1 MVSFAS
7 QRQCGEYIR
16 GESLLSFLKYLHG
29 CDSYERHKA
38 VADAVL
44 NSDCDSRTILDIG
57 GETRVT
63 TNRLALQL
71 LHCYYIPPVKRYN
84 AESVYIEHT

>member
-1 MVSFAS
+1 M
-7 QRQCGEYIR
+7 
-16 GESLLSFLKYLHG
+16 LSFLKYFRG

-44 NSDCDSRTILDIG
+44 NSDCDSRTILDVG

-63 TNRLALQL
+63 TNRLAL
-71 LHCYYIPPVKRYN
+71 
-84 AESVYIEHT
+84 